1 MADDLGPGGRFR
13 EAPQEVQ
20 RYFRAKES
28 VETFDWRD
36 LWGDEHAFAFT
47 VAKSAGYDI
56 LDDIRQALDEAI
68 TKQQPFHEFQRAV
81 VPILQR
87 KGWWGKAEAVDPLT
101 GETKVVQLGSTRRLK
116 TIFWANTRTAR
127 AAGEWERTWRTR
139 DSLPFLRYLQTRADE
154 PREEHEAWVGT
165 ILPVEHPWWRTH
177 YPPNGWGCLCGVEQ
191 ISDYK
196 AEQLGYDPAK
206 PAPPLDLK
214 PWTNRRTGEVVMVP
228 AGIDPGWATN
238 PGAARA
244 ENLRRHLAGKL
255 EGMTPAQRRI
265 AVEDMTGSDAFRWVA
280 ERGNRPDQAVPVG
293 VIPAGK
299 VPTPAA
305 PPPAGQPP
313 SAPALVPEQPPAA
326 APSTAPMP
334 VSPPPPPSS
343 HGPVPDVTIPAPP
356 VPEQTLPEQTSPGP
370 SIPDLPPEP
379 PRPTPAVPEPSGP
392 ASPAPVTPGT
402 SRPAT
407 VWLNG
412 ETAARQRETTSL
424 SVTDYAVVQSL
435 LEGGVAETVAADDDT
450 AGDDALRLALSGR
463 DGGGRFWRAVLRL
476 ALAGT
481 EWWLHSLLR
490 VDEDEPA
497 GRRRRRT
504 ARTAGEGVD
513 RDE

>member
-68 TKQQPFHEFQRAV
+68 TKQQPFHEFQRSL
-81 VPILQR
+81 VPTLQR

-101 GETKVVQLGSTRRLK
+101 GETMEVQLGSTRRLK

-139 DSLPFLRYLQTRADE
+139 RSVPFLRYLPTRADE
-154 PREEHEAWVGT
+154 PRKEHEAWVGT
-165 ILPVEHPWWRTH
+165 ILPIEHPWWRTH
-177 YPPNGWGCLCGVEQ
+177 YPPNGWGCQCGVEQ
-191 ISDYK
+191 ISNYK

-265 AVEDMTGSDAFRWVA
+265 AVEDMTGSDAFRWVV
-280 ERGNRPDQAVPVG
+280 ERGGRPDQAVPVG

-299 VPTPAA
+299 VPAPTPAS

-313 SAPALVPEQPPAA
+313 SPPALAPEQPPATAPPA
-326 APSTAPMP
+326 AP
-334 VSPPPPPSS
+334 
-343 HGPVPDVTIPAPP
+343 PP
-356 VPEQTLPEQTSPGP
+356 VPTLPLSPGP
-370 SIPDLPPEP
+370 LPDADVPAPLDPGASPPDRQPPEP
-379 PRPTPAVPEPSGP
+379 PPSALPPLEP
-392 ASPAPVTPGT
+392 ASSAPVTPGT
-402 SRPAT
+402 TRPAT

-424 SVTDYAVVQSL
+424 SVADYAVVQSL
-435 LEGGVAETVAADDDT
+435 LEGGVAEVFRATDDSPDE
-450 AGDDALRLALSGR
+450 GALRLALSGR
-463 DGGGRFWRAVLRL
+463 DGGGRLWRAVLRL

-490 VDEDEPA
+490 VDGDQPA
-497 GRRRRRT
+497 RRRPRRT
-504 ARTAGEGVD
+504 DRAPGDGREEGNEGE
-513 RDE
+513 